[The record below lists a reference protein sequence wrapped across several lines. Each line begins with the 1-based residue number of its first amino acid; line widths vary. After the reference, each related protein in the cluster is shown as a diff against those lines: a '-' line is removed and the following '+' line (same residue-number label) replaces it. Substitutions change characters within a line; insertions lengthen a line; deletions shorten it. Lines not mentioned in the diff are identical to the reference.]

1 MSSFSEK
8 GNLHMSHRTS
18 QNMGKGSILG
28 IHDSVALA
36 LTEREIKQNIKEL
49 RLSIASAKRFGKPF
63 DRMES
68 QLKEEE
74 YRLREL
80 GK

>member
-8 GNLHMSHRTS
+8 GNLYMSHRTS

-28 IHDSVALA
+28 IHDSVALS